1 MIATAS
7 VSIAEW
13 WRPTAGLSWQWQLH
27 GSPTDQSFDVDVY
40 DIDLFENDADVVARL
55 HASGRKVICYI
66 SAGSREEFRPDRG
79 NFPPEI
85 VGKEYTGWP
94 GERWLDIRRIDVLAP
109 IMRARLDQCK
119 EKGFDAVEPDNVDGY
134 EQDTGFPLTAAD
146 QLTYNVWLAGEAHA
160 RGLSIGLKNDASQAA
175 DLLPSFDWALT
186 EDCFAQGWCE
196 DMLPFIRAGKPVFAA
211 EFSDTGITLGEF
223 CPRARE
229 LRFSA
234 ILKDRDLTPAR
245 WACP

>member
-1 MIATAS
+1 M
-7 VSIAEW
+7 V
-13 WRPTAGLSWQWQLH
+13 GLSWQWQLH
-27 GSPTDQSFDVDVY
+27 GSPADQSFDVDVY

-66 SAGSREEFRPDRG
+66 SAGSWEEFRPDGG

-85 VGKEYTGWP
+85 LGKEYVGWP
-94 GERWLDIRRIDVLAP
+94 GERWLDIRRIDALAP
-109 IMRARLDQCK
+109 IMRGRLDQCK

-146 QLTYNVWLAGEAHA
+146 QLTYNIWLAGEAHA

-175 DLLPSFDWALT
+175 DLLPYFDWALT

-196 DMLPFIRAGKPVFAA
+196 NVLPFIRAGKPVFAA
-211 EFSDTGITLGEF
+211 EYRDTGITLSDF
-223 CPRARE
+223 CPKTRE

-234 ILKDRDLTPAR
+234 ILKDRDLSPER
-245 WACP
+245 RACP